1 MSDIPN
7 LSDTPV
13 HDHEP
18 QQPALRPYQT
28 PRPRFHMMRIVAA
41 LMLREM
47 ATTYGKS
54 AGGYVWA
61 IVEPVLGIA
70 LLAILFSFAL
80 RNPALGTNFP
90 LFYASGFL
98 PFIMFNDMANK
109 IAASIRFSRPFLA
122 YPSVTFVDAMI
133 ARTLLNFLT
142 HSCVIGIVLWGIHI
156 LFSLPVELKMGPLI
170 SALLMVTILALGIGT
185 VNCYLITAFP
195 IWERAW
201 GIITRPLF
209 LISGIFFTYDQM
221 PPIAQEVLWYNPLIH
236 CIGMMRRA
244 IYPTYTGSYISVGY
258 VVFLSVILLFFGL
271 LLLLRNYR
279 DLMER

>member
-1 MSDIPN
+1 MG
-7 LSDTPV
+7 
-13 HDHEP
+13 
-18 QQPALRPYQT
+18 
-28 PRPRFHMMRIVAA
+28 RIIAA

-54 AGGYVWA
+54 VGGYIWA
-61 IVEPVLGIA
+61 VVEPVLGIA
-70 LLAILFSFAL
+70 LLTTMFALAL

-90 LFYASGFL
+90 MFYASGFL

-122 YPSVTFVDAMI
+122 YPSVTFVDAMM

-142 HSCVIGIVLWGIHI
+142 HSCVITIVMTGIFVI
-156 LFSLPVELKMGPLI
+156 FNLPVELRFGPLVG
-170 SALLMVTILALGIGT
+170 SLLMVTMLALGVGT

-201 GIITRPLF
+201 SILTRPLF
-209 LISGIFFTYDQM
+209 LISGVFFTYEQM
-221 PPIAQEVLWYNPLIH
+221 PPLAQQFLWYNPLVH
-236 CIGMMRRA
+236 CVGMMRYA
-244 IYPTYTGSYISVGY
+244 IYPTYSGSYISVGY
-258 VVFLSVILLFFGL
+258 VVVLSVVLLFFGL